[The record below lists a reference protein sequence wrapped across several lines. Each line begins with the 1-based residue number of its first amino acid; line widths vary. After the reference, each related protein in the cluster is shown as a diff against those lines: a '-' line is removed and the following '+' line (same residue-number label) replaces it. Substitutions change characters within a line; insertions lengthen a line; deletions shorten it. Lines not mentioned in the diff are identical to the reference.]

1 MKDIN
6 YILEMIPHRYP
17 FLLVDRINDK
27 VEKKEISTMK
37 NVTINEPFF
46 NGHFPEKPIM
56 PGVLILESMAQS
68 ACLIILD
75 FIENPKNHLVYL
87 SKVNNFR
94 IYKNVIPGDQIDIN
108 AKVVH
113 EKLNSFKFEATCHV
127 DNQLVAKAEFLA
139 SMVNRQE
146 LKITKIHQTNI
157 ISNSAKIGK
166 NVEIGPYNV
175 IEDNVVIGD
184 NVKIGNFNTISTFT
198 EIGDDCHIVNNSS
211 IGAIPQDKKFGGE
224 DTKLIIGNRTIIREF
239 VTLNRGTSATGET
252 RIGDDVLI
260 MTGVHVAHDCI
271 IGNNVILVNLVA
283 LGGHVEIDDWAILGG
298 ASNAHQFC
306 KIGKHAMVA
315 ANSKLVQDV
324 PPFILA
330 GKHPVQ
336 YSGINSLGLSRR
348 GFSDEEKADIK
359 KAYRYLFRSDLNQSD
374 ALSKVRSE
382 FSNSKYIKDIIHFYE
397 SSKRGII

>member
-1 MKDIN
+1 M
-6 YILEMIPHRYP
+6 
-17 FLLVDRINDK
+17 
-27 VEKKEISTMK
+27 
-37 NVTINEPFF
+37 
-46 NGHFPEKPIM
+46 
-56 PGVLILESMAQS
+56 
-68 ACLIILD
+68 
-75 FIENPKNHLVYL
+75 
-87 SKVNNFR
+87 
-94 IYKNVIPGDQIDIN
+94 
-108 AKVVH
+108 
-113 EKLNSFKFEATCHV
+113 
-127 DNQLVAKAEFLA
+127 
-139 SMVNRQE
+139 
-146 LKITKIHQTNI
+146 
-157 ISNSAKIGK
+157 
-166 NVEIGPYNV
+166 
-175 IEDNVVIGD
+175 IGD
-184 NVKIGNFNTISTFT
+184 NVKIGNFNTISKFT

-211 IGAIPQDKKFGGE
+211 IGAVPQDKKFGGE
-224 DTKLIIGNRTIIREF
+224 DTK
-239 VTLNRGTSATGET
+239 LNRGTSATGET

-324 PPFILA
+324 PPFILV

-374 ALSKVRSE
+374 ALSKVRNE
-382 FSNSKYIKDIIHFYE
+382 LSNSKHINDIIHFYE

>member
-17 FLLVDRINDK
+17 FLLVDRIIDK
-27 VEKKEISTMK
+27 KDKKEIKTLK

-46 NGHFPEKPIM
+46 SGHFPNNPIM

-75 FIENPKNHLVYL
+75 FIENPENHLVYL

-94 IYKNVIPGDQIDIN
+94 IHSNVIPGDQIIID
-108 AKVVH
+108 AKVVN
-113 EKLNSFKFEATCHV
+113 EKLNSFKFESTCHV
-127 DNQLVAKAEFLA
+127 NDKLVAKAEFLA
-139 SMVNRQE
+139 SMVERQE
-146 LKITKIHQTNI
+146 SKISKIHQTNI
-157 ISNSAKIGK
+157 ISSSAKIGN

-175 IEDNVVIGD
+175 IEDNVIIGD
-184 NVKIGNFNTISTFT
+184 NVKIGNFNTISQFT
-198 EIGDDCHIVNNSS
+198 EIGNDCNIINNSS

-224 DTKLIIGNRTIIREF
+224 DTKLIIGDRTIIREF
-239 VTLNRGTSATGET
+239 ATLNRGTKATGET
-252 RIGDDVLI
+252 RIGEDVLI

-348 GFSDEEKADIK
+348 GFSDDEKSDIK

-374 ALSKVRSE
+374 ALARVKEE
-382 FSNSKYIKDIIHFYE
+382 FSDSKHINEILHFYD